1 MRKFLILSALV
12 AGIFLLTSSKPDKVY
27 YNEKYR
33 PQYHFTPERNFM
45 GDPCGLVY
53 LDGKYHLFYQQNP
66 KGTEAGHSHWGHAV
80 STDLIRWEH
89 HPVALFPD
97 NLSEDSLF
105 CTALPGSAIV
115 DHRNSLG
122 VEKGGQKTI
131 VLFYTS
137 AQCGQRIAYST
148 DGGNSWQKY
157 TGNPVIPYDEN
168 DKARHPKVFWH
179 EATSKWVMV
188 LYRIPENEER
198 KQGFSFYTSSNLTEW
213 EFQSHLAGF
222 RDKPDMFEL
231 RVNNRPDETRWIV
244 MEGNGDYVIGTFN
257 GTSFTPES
265 IRLKSD
271 FGRNYYGAITCG
283 NLSEKEGRILQVAR
297 VKNEEWPGMPFHGQL
312 TFPAELSLKKI
323 NTGVFLTR
331 QPIKEIEEL
340 YDKRYSWKEETLIP
354 GIGQN
359 LVKKVQGD
367 CLRIKGRFDLKNCE
381 SFGFMLRTGKKNQ
394 GTEVVYNVKRGTL
407 TILGMTLPLE
417 PVDNKIHLD
426 ILLDRASAEV
436 FANNGRGV
444 LTNVFFNEESDNEFI
459 LFNTGGELLVEEL
472 DIYSLTSSWFEE
484 D

>member
-1 MRKFLILSALV
+1 MRRFLILSGIV
-12 AGIFLLTSSKPDKVY
+12 AGLFLITASKPDKVY

-33 PQYHFTPERNFM
+33 PQYHFSPERNYM

-53 LDGKYHLFYQQNP
+53 LSGKYHLFFQQNP
-66 KGTEAGHSHWGHAV
+66 KGLGEGYSHWGHAV
-80 STDLIRWEH
+80 STDLIHWEH

-97 NLSEDSLF
+97 NLSEDTLF
-105 CTALPGSAIV
+105 CTALPGSALV

-122 VEKGGQKTI
+122 VEKGSQKTI

-157 TGNPVIPYDEN
+157 SGNPVIPYDET
-168 DKARHPKVFWH
+168 DHARHPKVFWH
-179 EATSKWVMV
+179 EPSSKWVMV
-188 LYRIPENEER
+188 LFRIPGNDER

-213 EFQSHLAGF
+213 EYQSHLAGF
-222 RDKPDMFEL
+222 RERADMFEL
-231 RVNNRPDETRWIV
+231 RVNNRPDDTRWII
-244 MEGNGDYVIGTFN
+244 MEGNGDYVLG
-257 GTSFTPES
+257 SFDGKSFLPES
-265 IRLKSD
+265 IRLRSD
-271 FGRNYYGAITCG
+271 FGRNYSSAVTCC
-283 NLSEKEGRILQVAR
+283 NMPESEGRLVQIALM
-297 VKNEEWPGMPFHGQL
+297 KNDEWPGMPFHGQL
-312 TFPAELSLKKI
+312 TFPSELALKKV
-323 NTGVFLTR
+323 NTGIFLTR
-331 QPIKEIEEL
+331 QPVREIEKL
-340 YDKRYSWKEETLIP
+340 YDKHYSWKEEKLIP

-394 GTEVVYNVKRGTL
+394 GSELVYNVKRQTL
-407 TILGMTLPLE
+407 TILGMTMPLE
-417 PVDNKIHLD
+417 PIDNKIQLD

-436 FANNGRGV
+436 YANNGRGV
-444 LTNVFFNEESDNEFI
+444 LTNVFFNEVPDQELI

-472 DIYSLTSSWFEE
+472 DIFSLKSAWAAE